1 MFTGSTYLLIA
12 IITLA
17 ILAFFIFYNRK
28 QKPGK
33 NFTLLAGLAFGFIL
47 CGLLFDENQTIG
59 YSLLGIGVVLAVADI
74 IIKVRSTKG
83 R

>member
-17 ILAFFIFYNRK
+17 VLAFFIFYNRN

-47 CGLLFDENQTIG
+47 CGILFGENQTIG
-59 YSLLGIGVVLAVADI
+59 YSLLGIGVVLAIADI
-74 IIKVRSTKG
+74 VTKTRSVKK
-83 R
+83 

>member
-17 ILAFFIFYNRK
+17 VLAFFIFYNRK

-33 NFTLLAGLAFGFIL
+33 NFTPLAGLAFGFIL
-47 CGLLFDENQTIG
+47 CGLFFEENQTIG
-59 YSLLGIGVVLAVADI
+59 YTLLGIGVTLAVADI
-74 IIKVRSTKG
+74 VIKTRSGKQS
-83 R
+83 